1 LAISDID
8 LQLLVRRAD
17 AVRTSTN
24 FYQHKFYV
32 CYVTK
37 TIENL
42 DFAVSYSLMHWKNN
56 NF

>member
-42 DFAVSYSLMHWKNN
+42 DFAVSYSLMH
-56 NF
+56 